1 MSVLVADTQAI
12 LWQLSEPH
20 RLGRAA
26 RRAFAAAE
34 AGKGVCHVPATV
46 LIEIA
51 LLHERGRVGLG
62 AKQVAEMLGSHSAY
76 AVLPIDIQQCLEF
89 AALIGI
95 KDPMDRL
102 IAAAARVTKGR
113 LLSSDGVFDDYLDRV
128 WE

>member
-1 MSVLVADTQAI
+1 LISFVADTHA
-12 LWQLSEPH
+12 LYWQLSEPH

-26 RRAFAAAE
+26 RRAFNAAE
-34 AGKGVCHVPATV
+34 SGQGVCHVPAIV
-46 LIEIA
+46 LIEIS

-62 AKQVAEMLGSHSAY
+62 ATQVAEMLASHSAY

-113 LLSSDGVFDDYLDRV
+113 LVSSDGVFDDYLDRV